1 MADRDRPEGGWRLL
15 SRLDGLA
22 LMRGL
27 GRESKAL
34 DSLGITTVHDLL
46 FRLPRRYED
55 RRRFDGFDSLGDHR
69 AVCLRVKVVDTQWKG
84 FKGKGGYYEAIVEDL
99 NSLGGARI
107 SCRWFHFPGIAKM
120 VCVGQ
125 ELVMYG
131 KPKLYGKQICMVHP
145 EFEEVQAG
153 NSIHMDR
160 LVPVYGNLTGLNT
173 RKFREIIWK
182 VLQGLEP
189 GTEEGIYEF
198 SDKEPRKKSIY
209 DLHFPDTM
217 EDVTR
222 ARRRFAL
229 EECLIQ
235 QLKVGLRR
243 RKNREKNGQ
252 VTAVGTQLVRD
263 LMDSLPFEMTG
274 SQKRCLREIYG
285 DMKSHHRMNRLLQG
299 DVGSGK
305 TLVALGAMLMA
316 VEAGRSAVLMAPTQI
331 LAEQHYRKFRTL
343 LDPLGVSTSLRTGDR
358 REDSHVS
365 FDGEPSI
372 IVGTHALLYAKNS
385 PGTPGLVVI
394 DEQHKFGVLQR
405 ERLIENAGNPDV
417 LVMTATP
424 IPRTLTLTVYG
435 DLDVSVIDEL
445 PAGRGKIVTA
455 LRTPKQMKKVVEF
468 VRAQIDEGRQV
479 YIVSP
484 LIDESAVRKSASA
497 LKELEAWKKR
507 LPHVDIGLLH
517 GRMSPEEKDSIMR
530 DFLANKVSVLVS
542 TTVVEV
548 GVDVPNATVM
558 IINNAESFG
567 LSQLHQ
573 LRGRIGRG
581 GHHSY
586 CILISEMGEDD
597 EQWEK
602 LHILET
608 TLNGFELAEEDLR
621 LRGPGDV
628 LGTEQSGLSSI
639 MFSEWLTDPR
649 LIRRGKEL
657 ADRILGEDPQLNSEK
672 YRALCAMVNQER

>member
-1 MADRDRPEGGWRLL
+1 MPEHDRPEDGWILL
-15 SRLDGLA
+15 SRLEEVTFLKGMARERKAVEA
-22 LMRGL
+22 LGM
-27 GRESKAL
+27 
-34 DSLGITTVHDLL
+34 TTVQELL
-46 FRLPRRYED
+46 LRIPRRYED
-55 RRRFDGFDSLGDHR
+55 RRRFDGFDALGENR
-69 AVCLRVKVVDTQWKG
+69 AVCLRVKVVDTKWKG
-84 FKGKGGYYEAIVEDL
+84 FRGKGGYFEALVEDL
-99 NSLGGARI
+99 NSLGGAVI

-120 VCVGQ
+120 LCAGQ

-131 KPKLYGKQICMVHP
+131 KPKRYGKQVCMVHP
-145 EFEEVQAG
+145 EFEEVQQG
-153 NSIHMDR
+153 SSIHMDR
-160 LVPVYGNLTGLNT
+160 LVPVYGNVAGLNT

-182 VLQGLEP
+182 IFQNLSP
-189 GTEEGIYEF
+189 GEEKGIYEF
-198 SDKEPRKKSIY
+198 SLKEPRKKSLR
-209 DLHFPDTM
+209 DLHFPESM
-217 EDVTR
+217 EDVVR

-235 QLKVGLRR
+235 QLKVGWRR
-243 RKNREKNGQ
+243 RRNRIVPGL
-252 VTAVGTQLVRD
+252 VTAQGAGLVRD
-263 LMDSLPFEMTG
+263 LMESLPFEMTG

-285 DMKSHHRMNRLLQG
+285 DMKSDHRMNRLLQG

-305 TLVALGAMLMA
+305 TLVALCAMLMA
-316 VEAGRSAVLMAPTQI
+316 VEAGYSAVMMAPTQI

-343 LDPLGVSTSLRTGDR
+343 LDPLGISTSLRTGDR
-358 REDSHVS
+358 REESHVS
-365 FDGEPSI
+365 FEGEASV
-372 IVGTHALLYAKNS
+372 IVGTHALLYAKNA
-385 PGTPGLVVI
+385 PENPGLVVI

-405 ERLIENAGNPDV
+405 ERLIENAGHPDV

-455 LRTPKQMKKVVEF
+455 LRTPKQMKNVVEF
-468 VRAQIDEGRQV
+468 VRSQIDEGRQV
-479 YIVSP
+479 YVVSP
-484 LIDESAVRKSASA
+484 LIEESTSRKSASV
-497 LKELEAWKKR
+497 LKELELWKKR
-507 LPHVDIGLLH
+507 LPHVDMGLLH
-517 GRMSPEEKDSIMR
+517 GRMAPEEKDVVMR
-530 DFLANKVSVLVS
+530 EFLANKTSVLVA

-586 CILISEMGEDD
+586 CILMSEIAEDD
-597 EQWEK
+597 EQREK

-608 TLNGFELAEEDLR
+608 TLNGFDLAEEDLR

-628 LGTEQSGLSSI
+628 MGTEQSGLSSI
-639 MFSEWLTDPR
+639 MFTEWLTDPR
-649 LIRRGKEL
+649 LIHRGKEL
-657 ADRILGEDPQLNSEK
+657 AGMILDEDPELTSDK
-672 YRALCAMVNQER
+672 YAPLKSMVHPER

>member
-1 MADRDRPEGGWRLL
+1 MPEPDMLNGGWKLL
-15 SRLDGLA
+15 SRLDELA
-22 LMRGL
+22 FLRGMA
-27 GRESKAL
+27 RERKAL
-34 DSLGITTVHDLL
+34 DALGISTVHDLL

-55 RRRFDGFDSLGDHR
+55 RRRFDGFDSLGEHR
-69 AVCLRVKVVDTQWKG
+69 AVCLRVKVVDTKWKG
-84 FKGKGGYYEAIVEDL
+84 FRGKGGYFEAVVEDL
-99 NSLGGARI
+99 NSLGGSVI

-120 VCVGQ
+120 VCAGQ

-131 KPKLYGKQICMVHP
+131 KPKQYGKQLCMVHP
-145 EFEEVQAG
+145 EFEEVQSG
-153 NSIHMDR
+153 SSIHMDR
-160 LVPVYGNLTGLNT
+160 LVPVYGNLSGLNT
-173 RKFREIIWK
+173 RRFREIIWK
-182 VLQGLEP
+182 VFQGMVP
-189 GTEEGIYEF
+189 GAEDGIYEF
-198 SDKEPRKKSIY
+198 SEKEPRKKSLL
-209 DLHFPDTM
+209 DLHFPESM
-217 EDVTR
+217 EDVLR

-235 QLKVGLRR
+235 QLKVGCRR
-243 RKNREKNGQ
+243 RRNLVVPGKI
-252 VTAVGTQLVRD
+252 TATGTQLMRD
-263 LMDSLPFEMTG
+263 LMEALPFEMTL

-285 DMKSHHRMNRLLQG
+285 DMKSSRRMNRLLQG

-316 VEAGRSAVLMAPTQI
+316 VESGHSAVLMAPTQI

-343 LDPLGVSTSLRTGDR
+343 LDPLGVSTSLRTSDR
-358 REDSHVS
+358 REDSHVA

-372 IVGTHALLYAKNS
+372 VVGTHALLYARNS
-385 PGTPGLVVI
+385 PGSPGLVVI

-405 ERLIENAGNPDV
+405 ERLVESAGNPDV

-455 LRTPKQMKKVVEF
+455 LRTPKQMKKIVEF
-468 VRAQIDEGRQV
+468 VRSQIDEGRQV

-484 LIDESAVRKSASA
+484 LIEESSVRKSTSA
-497 LKELEAWKKR
+497 LKELEVWKKR

-517 GRMSPEEKDSIMR
+517 GRMASEEKDVIMR
-530 DFLANKVSVLVS
+530 DFLENKISVLVS

-558 IINNAESFG
+558 IINDAESFG

-586 CILISEMGEDD
+586 CILISDVAEDD

-639 MFSEWLTDPR
+639 MFTEWLTDPR

-657 ADRILGEDPQLNSEK
+657 ADMILEEDPDLTSAKYKALRQYCLNI
-672 YRALCAMVNQER
+672 